1 MCKLLFTVT
10 SRPETVSSNRITKP
24 TGPINNFLE
33 EKEEMYGKK
42 WYLFIATIM
51 IVSLVLAAC
60 GAEDQE
66 KVCAVLDTGGE
77 NDRSFNEFT
86 LKGARDAAEEFDLEF
101 AHIVSEAETDYE
113 KNVNNFVEEGC
124 DMIITV
130 GFLMGDVTAAA
141 ARANPDVE
149 FAIVDVSYFP
159 GFGCDEN
166 LSDCYAEDLANVT
179 SLMFQ
184 EDEVGYLAGVLAGC
198 MSETGVIGSV
208 SGMEIPPV
216 VKFVV
221 GYQNGAKSQN
231 PDIETLNVY
240 IPDFNDPSTGKQAG
254 QSMLDEGADVI
265 FGVGGN
271 TGNGGVLA
279 AHEAGKW
286 GIGVDVDQYFTYPD
300 VASSLLTSAA
310 KNMDVATYLAVKDF
324 ANDELSAG
332 MFTGTLANEGIGL
345 APYHDQD
352 GNISQDCKDAV
363 DAAAEALAAG
373 DLATGYS
380 P

>member
-1 MCKLLFTVT
+1 MLLFTVA
-10 SRPETVSSNRITKP
+10 SRLGTVSSNRITEP
-24 TGPINNFLE
+24 TGLNYNISE
-33 EKEEMYGKK
+33 EKENMYGKK

-141 ARANPDVE
+141 ARENPDVD

-166 LSDCYAEDLANVT
+166 LSDCYEEDLANVT

-231 PDIETLNVY
+231 PAIETLNVY

-279 AHEAGKW
+279 AYEAGKW

-300 VASSLLTSAA
+300 VQSSLLTSAA

-345 APYHDQD
+345 APYHDQES
-352 GNISQDCKDAV
+352 NISQDCKDAV

>member
-1 MCKLLFTVT
+1 MFRKRLML
-10 SRPETVSSNRITKP
+10 VSALIL
-24 TGPINNFLE
+24 PI
-33 EKEEMYGKK
+33 
-42 WYLFIATIM
+42 I
-51 IVSLVLAAC
+51 LAAC
-60 GAEDQE
+60 GGTEAG

-86 LKGARDAAEEFDLEF
+86 LKGARDAAEDAGLDF
-101 AHIVSEAETDYE
+101 AHIVSEATTDYE
-113 KNVNNFVEEGC
+113 KNVNNFIDEGC
-124 DMIITV
+124 GLILTV

-166 LSDCYAEDLANVT
+166 LSDCYEEDLSNVT
-179 SLMFQ
+179 SLMFE

-221 GYQNGAKSQN
+221 GYQTGAKAQN

-254 QSMLDEGADVI
+254 QAMLDDGADII

-279 AHEAGKW
+279 AHEAGLW

-310 KNMDVATYLAVKDF
+310 KNMDVAAYDAVTAFSDGELE
-324 ANDELSAG
+324 AGVALGTVEND
-332 MFTGTLANEGIGL
+332 GIGL

-352 GNISQDCKDAV
+352 GNIPAECKAAV
-363 DAAAEALAAG
+363 DEAEDALRAG
-373 DLATGYS
+373 RIDTGYS

>member
-1 MCKLLFTVT
+1 
-10 SRPETVSSNRITKP
+10 
-24 TGPINNFLE
+24 
-33 EKEEMYGKK
+33 MYGKK

-60 GAEDQE
+60 GGADED
-66 KVCAVLDTGGE
+66 KVCVVLDTGGE

-86 LKGARDAAEEFDLEF
+86 LKGARDAAEELDIEF
-101 AHIVSEAETDYE
+101 AYIVSEAETDYE
-113 KNVNNFVEEGC
+113 KNVNNFIEEGC
-124 DMIITV
+124 NMIITV

-141 ARANPDVE
+141 ARANPEVN
-149 FAIVDVSYFP
+149 FAIVDFDYWP

-166 LSDCYAEDLANVT
+166 LSSCYDEDLANVT

-254 QSMLDEGADVI
+254 QSMLDEGADII

-286 GIGVDVDQYFTYPD
+286 GIGVDVDQYYTYPD
-300 VASSLLTSAA
+300 VQTSLLTSAA
-310 KNMDVATYLAVKDF
+310 KNMDVSAYNAVKNF
-324 ANDELSAG
+324 ADGSLEAGIFMGNLEND
-332 MFTGTLANEGIGL
+332 GIGL
-345 APYHDQD
+345 APFHDQE
-352 GNISQDCKDAV
+352 GNIDQACKDAI
-363 DAAAEALAAG
+363 DAAKDALVAG
-373 DLATGYS
+373 DVSTGYS

>member
-1 MCKLLFTVT
+1 
-10 SRPETVSSNRITKP
+10 
-24 TGPINNFLE
+24 
-33 EKEEMYGKK
+33 MYGKK
-42 WYLFIATIM
+42 WYFFIATIM
-51 IVSLVLAAC
+51 IVSVILAAC
-60 GAEDQE
+60 GADEEQ
-66 KVCAVLDTGGE
+66 KVCAVLDIGGE

-86 LKGARDAAEEFDLEF
+86 LKGARDAAEELEYEF
-101 AHIVSEAETDYE
+101 AYIVSEAETDYE

-124 DMIITV
+124 TMIITV

-141 ARANPDVE
+141 ARANPDVT
-149 FAIVDVSYFP
+149 FAIIDNSYFP
-159 GFGCDEN
+159 GFGCDES

-184 EDEVGYLAGVLAGC
+184 EDQVGYLAGVLAGC
-198 MSETGVIGSV
+198 MTETGVIGSV

-216 VKFVV
+216 VRFVT
-221 GYQNGAKSQN
+221 GYQTGAKSQN
-231 PDIETLNVY
+231 PDVETLNVY

-254 QSMLDEGADVI
+254 QSMLDEGADII

-279 AHEAGKW
+279 AHEAGLW

-324 ANDELSAG
+324 ADGKLEAG
-332 MFTGTLANEGIGL
+332 IFTGNLENEGIGL
-345 APYHDQD
+345 APYHDQES
-352 GNISQDCKDAV
+352 NIPDACKAAV
-363 DAAAEALAAG
+363 DTAAAALAAG
-373 DLATGYS
+373 TLATGYT

>member
-1 MCKLLFTVT
+1 MFSKRLMLVSVLILSLL
-10 SRPETVSSNRITKP
+10 
-24 TGPINNFLE
+24 
-33 EKEEMYGKK
+33 
-42 WYLFIATIM
+42 
-51 IVSLVLAAC
+51 LAAC
-60 GAEDQE
+60 GGEEAG

-86 LKGARDAAEEFDLEF
+86 LKGARDAAEDAGLDF
-101 AHIVSEAETDYE
+101 AHIVSEATTDYE
-113 KNVNNFVEEGC
+113 KNVNNFIDEECGL
-124 DMIITV
+124 ILTV

-159 GFGCDEN
+159 GFGCDEG
-166 LSDCYAEDLANVT
+166 LSDCYEEDLSNVT
-179 SLMFQ
+179 SLMFE

-221 GYQNGAKSQN
+221 GYQTGAMSQN
-231 PDIETLNVY
+231 PDIETLNVN

-254 QSMLDEGADVI
+254 QAMLDDGADII

-279 AHEAGKW
+279 AHEAGLW

-310 KNMDVATYLAVKDF
+310 KNMDVAAYDAVTAFSDGELE
-324 ANDELSAG
+324 AGVALGTVEND
-332 MFTGTLANEGIGL
+332 GIGL

-352 GNISQDCKDAV
+352 GNISAECKAAV
-363 DAAAEALAAG
+363 DEAEDALRAG
-373 DLATGYS
+373 RIDTGYS

>member
-1 MCKLLFTVT
+1 
-10 SRPETVSSNRITKP
+10 
-24 TGPINNFLE
+24 
-33 EKEEMYGKK
+33 MYGKK

-51 IVSLVLAAC
+51 IVSILLAAC
-60 GAEDQE
+60 GGQE
-66 KVCAVLDTGGE
+66 EQKVCAVLDIGGE
-77 NDRSFNEFT
+77 NDRSFNEYT
-86 LKGARDAAEEFDLEF
+86 LKGARDAAEELDIEF
-101 AHIVSEAETDYE
+101 AYIVSEAETDYE

-124 DMIITV
+124 TMIITV

-141 ARANPDVE
+141 ARANPDIS
-149 FAIVDVSYFP
+149 FAIIDNAYFP
-159 GFGCDEN
+159 GLGCDES

-216 VKFVV
+216 VRFVV

-254 QSMLDEGADVI
+254 QSMLDEGADII

-286 GIGVDVDQYFTYPD
+286 GIGVDVDQYNTYPD
-300 VASSLLTSAA
+300 VAPSLLTSAA
-310 KNMDVATYLAVKDF
+310 KNMDVATYLAVKQYAD
-324 ANDELSAG
+324 DELEAG
-332 MFTGTLANEGIGL
+332 IFTGNLANEGIGL
-345 APYHDQD
+345 APYHDQEA
-352 GNISQDCKDAV
+352 NISQECKDAV
-363 DAAAEALAAG
+363 DAAKEALVAG
-373 DLATGYS
+373 DVTTGYT